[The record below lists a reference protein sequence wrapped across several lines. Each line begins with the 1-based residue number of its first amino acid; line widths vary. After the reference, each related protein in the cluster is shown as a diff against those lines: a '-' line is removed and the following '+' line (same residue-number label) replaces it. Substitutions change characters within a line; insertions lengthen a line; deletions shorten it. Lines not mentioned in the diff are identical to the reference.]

1 MNFKHILLLVALF
14 GTIGCTDFSSLVKDS
29 QVRSPRDN
37 IYNQGKTY
45 VRLEAVNKVLRGRQR
60 PFLIIPNI

>member
-45 VRLEAVNKVLRGRQR
+45 VRLEAVKVQKVLQKH
-60 PFLIIPNI
+60 FLIIPNI